1 MPSQA
6 QLDYIGTLRAQLYR
20 DAIAKL
26 PPNVLSDPTT
36 PETLSRQIEAQL
48 QTLMP
53 PTNGNAP
60 ADGGLSNLIGLGATA
75 PANLGGTQVSLGVEN
90 YDETLAADRIAATAD
105 LYYLC
110 LHELLGIWQVMDKL
124 QDLFRAGT
132 LRIWNGAGA
141 LGLYR
146 FDKHNI
152 LRYQRRERF
161 RAYRR
166 VFGYT
171 RAEPG
176 PGARPNT
183 EFHGLFVHFI
193 GETAKFW
200 RDKRISE
207 VIRQNA
213 ADPTFG
219 SIAIV
224 REAGLQSRNNLK
236 NATYGYVNVLRT
248 ETSQALEEAFEVLNA
263 PDLRAQFGAES
274 AWDVVE
280 LVMWQYFHRAVPASA
295 MNRMAI
301 AGRSIIRWLAEP
313 YVLETNRAAFE
324 AQLNQIAEAAEEWIS
339 SEEARRISRPTPPAR
354 NVYARGPSPSGSRRD
369 PVFARSRGRMPAD
382 PVVG

>member
-6 QLDYIGTLRAQLYR
+6 QLDYISTLRAQLYK

-26 PPNVLSDPTT
+26 PPNVLNDPAAA
-36 PETLSRQIEAQL
+36 ETLAQQIEAQL
-48 QTLMP
+48 QTIMP
-53 PTNGNAP
+53 SSNGSGP
-60 ADGGLSNLIGLGATA
+60 ADGGLSNLIGLGSSA
-75 PANLGGTQVSLGVEN
+75 PADLGSTQVSLGVEN

-110 LHELLGIWQVMDKL
+110 MHELLGIWQVMDKL
-124 QDLFRAGT
+124 QELFRAGT

-152 LRYQRRERF
+152 LRYQRQERG

-171 RAEPG
+171 RVEPG
-176 PGARPNT
+176 PGARPNA

-224 REAGLQSRNNLK
+224 RDAGLQSRNNLK
-236 NATYGYVNVLRT
+236 NATYGYVNVMRT
-248 ETSQALEEAFEVLNA
+248 ETSQALEEAFAVLSA

-280 LVMWQYFHRAVPASA
+280 LVMWQYFHRAVHASR
-295 MNRMAI
+295 MNRMAV
-301 AGRSIIRWLAEP
+301 AGRKIIRWLAEP

-324 AQLNQIAEAAEEWIS
+324 AQLSQIAEAAEEWIS
-339 SEEARRISRPTPPAR
+339 SEEGLRISRPTPPAR
-354 NVYARGPSPSGSRRD
+354 NVYAQGRPPSGSRRD